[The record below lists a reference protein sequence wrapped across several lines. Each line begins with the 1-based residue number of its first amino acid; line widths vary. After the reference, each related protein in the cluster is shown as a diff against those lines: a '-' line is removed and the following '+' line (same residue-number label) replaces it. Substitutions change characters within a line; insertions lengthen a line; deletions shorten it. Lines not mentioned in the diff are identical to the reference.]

1 MPDLVTLGTLVII
14 AGILVVF
21 LATIFASR
29 SRGDEEKEV
38 EEVKGGGVIMIGPIP
53 IIFGTDPKWAVVAM
67 VLAIVLI
74 VLSLFL
80 GRAL

>member
-1 MPDLVTLGTLVII
+1 MLGLVILGTLVII
-14 AGILVVF
+14 AGILIIF

-29 SRGDEEKEV
+29 SKGDEKGV
-38 EEVKGGGVIMIGPIP
+38 EAKGGGVIMIGPIP
-53 IIFGTDPKWAVVAM
+53 IIFGTDPRWTAIAI

>member
-1 MPDLVTLGTLVII
+1 MPDLVTLGTLVIL

-21 LATIFASR
+21 LATILASR
-29 SRGDEEKEV
+29 SKGDEKKGV
-38 EEVKGGGVIMIGPIP
+38 EVKGGGVIMIGPIP
-53 IIFGTDPKWAVVAM
+53 IIFGTDPKWAVAAM
-67 VLAIVLI
+67 VLAVVLI

>member
-29 SRGDEEKEV
+29 SRGDDEEKGI
-38 EEVKGGGVIMIGPIP
+38 EVKGGGVIMIGPIP
-53 IIFGTDPKWAVVAM
+53 IIFGTDPKWAVVAI